1 MVVRPN
7 ISVNDST
14 EVFGKTAQMSAVSSS
29 RIAVNGVELVV
40 HEAGDPANP
49 TVVLSHG
56 FPELAHSWR
65 HQMAPLAAAGYHV
78 IAPDQR
84 GYGHS
89 SAPTAVDAY
98 GTDNLTADLFALLD
112 HYGKAD
118 AIFVG
123 HDWGS
128 MVVWEAARYR
138 PELVKAVVGVSVP
151 YAEWPGPPTQLMRMV
166 YGDRF
171 FYILYFQQVGPPETE
186 LGADPRDTMAKV
198 LYGASGVA
206 TAGREMPTELPPME
220 GTGFL
225 TMMSDPPAL
234 PYTGPE
240 GPWLTADDLDLYTAE
255 FGHSGFFGPVSWYRN
270 LDANAARGADL
281 NADRLTMPSYFI
293 TGESD
298 VVRLMDPTGPER
310 MRNLLPDYRGE
321 TIIPG
326 AGHWVQQETPQ
337 AFNEALLGFL
347 ASL

>member
-1 MVVRPN
+1 MTLTRT
-7 ISVNDST
+7 ST
-14 EVFGKTAQMSAVSSS
+14 
-29 RIAVNGVELVV
+29 IAVNGVELVV
-40 HEAGDPANP
+40 HEAGTVGDPI
-49 TVVLSHG
+49 VILSHG

-89 SAPTAVDAY
+89 TAPAAVDAY

-112 HYGKAD
+112 HYGKDD

-128 MVVWEAARYR
+128 MVVWEAARHR
-138 PELVKAVVGVSVP
+138 PERVRAVVGVSVP
-151 YAEWPGPPTQLMRMV
+151 YVEWPGPPVQLMQMV

-171 FYILYFQQVGPPETE
+171 FYILYFQQVGPPEAE
-186 LGADPRDTMAKV
+186 LGADSRRTMSHV
-198 LYGASGVA
+198 LYGASGEA

-225 TMMSDPPAL
+225 TMMNPPPPL

-240 GPWLTADDLDLYTAE
+240 GAWLTDDDLDLYAAE
-255 FGHSGFFGPVSWYRN
+255 FAHSGFFGPVSWYRN
-270 LDANAARGADL
+270 LDANAARADGLGAE
-281 NADRLTMPSYFI
+281 RLTMPSYFI
-293 TGESD
+293 TGDVD

-310 MRNLLPDYRGE
+310 MRNSLPDYRGE
-321 TIIPG
+321 TIIAG
-326 AGHWVQQETPQ
+326 AGHWVQQETPA
-337 AFNEALLGFL
+337 AFNDALLGFL
-347 ASL
+347 RTL

>member
-1 MVVRPN
+1 MSQP
-7 ISVNDST
+7 SV
-14 EVFGKTAQMSAVSSS
+14 S
-29 RIAVNGVELVV
+29 RIAVGDVELVV
-40 HEAGDPANP
+40 HQAGDPANP

-65 HQMAPLAAAGYHV
+65 HQMQPLADAGYHV

-89 SAPTAVDAY
+89 SAPTDVTAY
-98 GTDNLTADLFALLD
+98 GIEQLTGDLFALLD
-112 HYGKAD
+112 HFGKQD

-128 MVVWEAARYR
+128 IVVWEAARLQPDR
-138 PELVKAVVGVSVP
+138 VKAVVGVSVP
-151 YAEWPGPPTQLMRMV
+151 YVEWPGPPTQLMQMV

-171 FYILYFQQVGPPETE
+171 FYILYFQQVGPPEAE
-186 LGADPRDTMAKV
+186 LGADARATMATV
-198 LYGASGVA
+198 LYGASGEA

-225 TMMSDPPAL
+225 TMMSEPPAL
-234 PYTGPE
+234 PYMGPE
-240 GPWLTADDLDLYTAE
+240 GPWLTAADLDVYAAE
-255 FGHSGFFGPVSWYRN
+255 FAHSGFFGPVSWYRN
-270 LDANAARGADL
+270 LDANAIAVNGL
-281 NADRLTMPSYFI
+281 GADRLSMPTYFI
-293 TGESD
+293 TGDVD

-321 TIIPG
+321 TIIPA

-337 AFNEALLGFL
+337 AFNDALLGFL
-347 ASL
+347 RTL